1 MSEIRFEVCVV
12 GAGAAGLSVA
22 AGCAQLG
29 LSTALIE
36 HGAMGGECLNT
47 GCVPSKA
54 LLAVA
59 KRVHAAAA
67 PAMAG
72 LLDGTPTID
81 FAGVKDGVRGVIDAI
96 APNDSAER
104 FSGLGVAVLRGTAR
118 FTDAHTLTVGTNR
131 VRARWIVLATGS
143 RPAIPPIEGLDADTV
158 LTNETIF
165 GLRDKPDH
173 LFILGGGPIGLEMA
187 FAHRRLGV
195 PVTLIERGT
204 ILPRDEPDLVAVLR
218 DTMQDEG
225 ITILEHASV
234 VSVAQSPGSV
244 AATVHQGNEI
254 TVVTGSHV
262 LVATGRTPAIA
273 SLDLDAAG
281 IASTAGG
288 ITVDA
293 RLRTNL
299 RHVFALG
306 DVIDGPRFTH
316 VAAHQ
321 AGVVVRNIAFR
332 LPAKV
337 DYRALPWV
345 TYADPEL
352 AHVGLTEAAARAQ
365 HGDRVRVL
373 SVPLARN
380 DRAVA
385 ERRTAGA
392 LKVIV
397 GRGGRL
403 LGASIL
409 APAAG
414 EMIGLWCLA
423 LSRRLTLKA
432 VADLMLP
439 YPTLSETAKAAA
451 SDYYGPTLFSR
462 PTRRLVRALGWLA
475 R

>member
-1 MSEIRFEVCVV
+1 MRHDVDVCIV
-12 GAGAAGLSVA
+12 GAGSAGLSVA

-36 HGAMGGECLNT
+36 QGAMGGECLNT

-54 LLAVA
+54 LLAAA
-59 KRVHAAAA
+59 KRAHAATA

-72 LLDGTPTID
+72 LGGGAPTVD
-81 FAGVKDGVRGVIDAI
+81 FGAVKDGVRSVIDTI
-96 APNDSAER
+96 APHDSAER
-104 FSGLGVAVLRGTAR
+104 FEGMGVTVLRGTAR
-118 FTDAHTLTVGTNR
+118 FENARALTVGDDR
-131 VRARWIVLATGS
+131 VRARWFVLATGS
-143 RPAIPPIEGLDADTV
+143 RPAIPVIPGLDVASI

-173 LFILGGGPIGLEMA
+173 LLIVGGGPIGVEMA
-187 FAHRRLGV
+187 VAHRRLGV

-204 ILPRDEPDLVAVLR
+204 ILPRDEPDLVEDLRQAMRDDGITLLEQASIVSVVHGPGSIAATVQRGR
-218 DTMQDEG
+218 DTM
-225 ITILEHASV
+225 I
-234 VSVAQSPGSV
+234 
-244 AATVHQGNEI
+244 
-254 TVVTGSHV
+254 VTGSHC
-262 LVATGRTPAIA
+262 LVATGRAPAIA
-273 SLDLDAAG
+273 PLNLEAPG

-316 VAAHQ
+316 VASYQ
-321 AGVVVRNIAFR
+321 AGIVVRNIAFR

-337 DYRALPWV
+337 DYRALAWV
-345 TYADPEL
+345 TYTDPEL
-352 AHVGLTEAAARAQ
+352 AHVGLTEAAARVQ
-365 HGDRVRVL
+365 HGRNVSVL
-373 SVPLARN
+373 TVPLARN

-385 ERRTAGA
+385 ERRPAGS
-392 LKVIV
+392 LKVVV
-397 GRGGRL
+397 GRGSRI

-409 APAAG
+409 APSAG
-414 EMIGLWCLA
+414 EIIGLWCLA
-423 LSRRLTLKA
+423 LNRKLTLKA

-439 YPTLSETAKAAA
+439 YPTLGETAKAAA
-451 SDYYGPTLFSR
+451 SDYYKPALFSR
-462 PTRRLVRALGWLA
+462 PTRRLVSALGWLP